1 MQEAIDIT
9 TKLNELK
16 PILTDRFN
24 VSKIGFFGSYATG
37 DQTEKSDLDLLVE
50 FSRPIGWEFFTLE
63 GFLEK
68 EFGLS
73 VDLVTIDAL
82 KARTKNRIL
91 NQVIYI

>member
-50 FSRPIGWEFFTLE
+50 FSRPI
-63 GFLEK
+63 
-68 EFGLS
+68 
-73 VDLVTIDAL
+73 
-82 KARTKNRIL
+82 
-91 NQVIYI
+91 